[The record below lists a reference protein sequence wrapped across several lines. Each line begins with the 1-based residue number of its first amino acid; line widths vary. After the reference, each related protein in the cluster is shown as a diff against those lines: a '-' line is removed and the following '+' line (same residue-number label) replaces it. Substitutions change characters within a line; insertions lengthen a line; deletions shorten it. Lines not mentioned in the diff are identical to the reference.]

1 MTNKQIETSREIR
14 LWFTRVILPAFGIA
28 MMVPEWRESVVTK
41 TKEVAGTIKS
51 KLQK

>member
-28 MMVPEWRESVVTK
+28 MMVPEWREATVAK
-41 TKEVAGTIKS
+41 TKEVTGVIKT